1 MLELT
6 FHSCQTCRDPEFP
19 TRMSTK
25 CALSLVLVFL
35 VANSFGRLI
44 FARQVTNSS
53 SQAAVADS
61 VSPPIVEALNLY
73 QRGNF
78 DAAAD
83 KYREILKTY
92 PQNSDAYVGL
102 TRTLLKQKKVDQARA
117 IIDKATPIADSSKL
131 RTAAGEVEFREGRI
145 SEAEREW
152 VNVINSGHP
161 DGRAFLGLARVST
174 ALSLY
179 RRAQTMLEKAHA
191 ADPDDADIRKAW
203 MRTLKRSERIKY
215 LEEYLSQSNAD
226 DAESRAHMQQYLE
239 YLEARS
245 LAPTPG
251 CRLVGNISSAEAPLL
266 NLLRDPTHLRGY
278 GLEVNFGSRKTKLLL
293 DTGAGGILINRRIA
307 EKAGLKQISA
317 TTFAGLGDRGEARG
331 YVALAPSIRVGG
343 LEFQDC
349 PVEVID
355 HRSVVDEDGLIGADV
370 FEKFLVHLDFA
381 HQKLRLSELPKRP
394 GQHAQDLA
402 LTSDSDDQNSG
413 EGGPSGTQDSDSR
426 GAAKADDKGP
436 FDHYIAPEMKNYS
449 QLLRFGHML
458 LIPTW
463 VNDEK
468 LARFFLIDSGDFTTQ
483 LSLNAAKSITKVH
496 NDSTMQVKGVSGA
509 VNQVYVA
516 DEATLVFAHL
526 RQPTQ
531 DVTVLDLKHLSD
543 NVGTEV
549 SGIIG
554 FTTLRFLN
562 MDIDYRDGLVFMEY
576 QGPKWLVR

>member
-1 MLELT
+1 
-6 FHSCQTCRDPEFP
+6 
-19 TRMSTK
+19 MSTRR
-25 CALSLVLVFL
+25 ALLLVLLLLF
-35 VANSFGRLI
+35 AIGFGRLI
-44 FARQVTNSS
+44 FARPVSNSS
-53 SQAAVADS
+53 SQAAGAGS
-61 VSPPIVEALNLY
+61 VSPSVAEALTLY

-83 KYREILKTY
+83 MYREILKAD
-92 PQNSDAYVGL
+92 PKNSDAYVGL
-102 TRTLLKQKKVDQARA
+102 TRTLLKQKKVDEARA
-117 IIDKATPIADSSKL
+117 IIDKAIPIADSSKL
-131 RTAAGEVEFREGRI
+131 RIAAAEVDFREGQI

-152 VNVINSGHP
+152 VNIINSGRP
-161 DGRAFLGLARVST
+161 DGRAFLGLARVSA

-179 RRAQTMLEKAHA
+179 RRAQTMLERAHA

-215 LEEYLSQSNAD
+215 LEEYLSQGNAD

-245 LAPTPG
+245 LGPTPG
-251 CRLVGNISSAEAPLL
+251 CRLVGNVTSAEAPLL
-266 NLLRDPTHLRGY
+266 NLLSDPSHLRGY
-278 GLEVNFGSRKTKLLL
+278 GLEVDFGNQKSKLLL

-317 TTFAGLGDRGEARG
+317 TTLGGLGDHGEARG
-331 YVALAPSIRVGG
+331 YVALAHSIRVGG

-355 HRSVVDEDGLIGADV
+355 RRSVVDEDGSIGADV

-394 GQHAQDLA
+394 GQNAQDLA

-413 EGGPSGTQDSDSR
+413 EGSQSGIQNSDSQ
-426 GAAKADDKGP
+426 GAAKPDDKGP

-449 QLLRFGHML
+449 QVLRFGHML

-468 LARFFLIDSGDFTTQ
+468 LAKFFLIDSGDFTTQ
-483 LSLNAAKSITKVH
+483 LSLNAAKSVTKVH
-496 NDSTMQVKGVSGA
+496 NDSGMHVKGVSGE
-509 VNQVYVA
+509 VNKVYVA

-526 RQPTQ
+526 RQPTR
-531 DVTVLDLKHLSD
+531 DAIVLDLKHLSD

-562 MDIDYRDGLVFMEY
+562 VDIDYRDGLVFMQY
-576 QGPKWLVR
+576 QGPKSLVR